1 MKYSD
6 RHRIFE
12 HKVIISYP
20 NAWGGQIPDRWMWMG
35 ELDGEVWDY
44 DTKAHLIAKAIES
57 GKEYIVLR
65 VHKNGTVS
73 QMAKTP

>member
-1 MKYSD
+1 
-6 RHRIFE
+6 
-12 HKVIISYP
+12 
-20 NAWGGQIPDRWMWMG
+20 MWMG

-44 DTKAHLIAKAIES
+44 DTKAHLIEKAIES

-73 QMAKTP
+73 QMAKTS